1 MGKAKKVMVSEF
13 VMLRN
18 ESDYD
23 VVVKL
28 GESSKSLDP
37 YEVIKVSPLVAEELL
52 TLVKELV
59 VVK

>member
-1 MGKAKKVMVSEF
+1 MVSEF